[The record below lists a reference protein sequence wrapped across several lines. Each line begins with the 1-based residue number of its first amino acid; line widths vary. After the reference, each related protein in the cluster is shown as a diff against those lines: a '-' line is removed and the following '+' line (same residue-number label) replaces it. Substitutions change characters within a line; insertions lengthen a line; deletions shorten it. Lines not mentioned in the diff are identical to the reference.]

1 MFYEEDEINSLLICK
16 LCQQKLVDPRV
27 LNCGNTVCHKCIIA
41 IYDKQTNGF
50 DCIFCFKFHIMPK
63 IGFPVNEIILKLSD
77 KKPKEVYRGEI
88 YENLKHRLETIDL
101 KCEKLQNDFNN
112 IPKRIKEQCSIT
124 RDQVDIV
131 TNDLIELI
139 SKYRVDLIE
148 KVNDYERDCINNYK
162 NNYLSFHKRLDEL
175 FKQVRLFHDKWNEY
189 LKRTNIDEMQLNK
202 ANDYASD
209 WVNKLLNIEQIFK
222 RIAFND
228 KLLHFETNNL
238 NTIDSKIIGKITYD
252 PNCNDAKF

>member
-112 IPKRIKEQCSIT
+112 IPKRIKEQC
-124 RDQVDIV
+124 
-131 TNDLIELI
+131 
-139 SKYRVDLIE
+139 K
-148 KVNDYERDCINNYK
+148 K
-162 NNYLSFHKRLDEL
+162 SF
-175 FKQVRLFHDKWNEY
+175 
-189 LKRTNIDEMQLNK
+189 
-202 ANDYASD
+202 
-209 WVNKLLNIEQIFK
+209 
-222 RIAFND
+222 
-228 KLLHFETNNL
+228 
-238 NTIDSKIIGKITYD
+238 IIQKTHIIKK
-252 PNCNDAKF
+252 P